1 MTTQEKILA
10 SFKELEQDAKDVAD
24 FMALAEMVKAAK
36 VNRHDGHYT
45 MGEDAMTMKWGA
57 RIAVGSP
64 TGDGEG
70 GHFVNIHT
78 STVTASLMAECNAH
92 DLRTHAA
99 HCLAAAEE
107 LDELQ
112 KPK

>member
-1 MTTQEKILA
+1 MTTQEQILA

-36 VNRHDGHYT
+36 VERKSINVNGSEPFGDRVLVGPTTY
-45 MGEDAMTMKWGA
+45 GSCNLYVMTGLGFTA
-57 RIAVGSP
+57 
-64 TGDGEG
+64 
-70 GHFVNIHT
+70 
-78 STVTASLMAECNAH
+78 TVTPNRQ
-92 DLRTHAA
+92 DLLTIAA